1 MRQEQMS
8 IYDFLHDGE
17 SQEVAPSET
26 LPQVDEAQ
34 EDDLAIVDSIL
45 LRCGESPS
53 SALDAS
59 KIISENLVFNPEG
72 YAEKVTELPTED
84 TDKTL
89 FSVGDKFKV
98 VSASSLYD
106 TDIDPESYYYL
117 LDYQGK
123 TLEVKSIGDCYVV
136 SVGGQIFNFN
146 EIIKI

>member
-1 MRQEQMS
+1 MVKIEEELTMKFKQLS
-8 IYDFLHDGE
+8 IYDFLQEAE
-17 SQEVAPSET
+17 SQEVAPSEM

-34 EDDLAIVDSIL
+34 VVLNSFDDDGDY
-45 LRCGESPS
+45 RKYPS
-53 SALDAS
+53 SDLDTT
-59 KIISENLVFNPEG
+59 I
-72 YAEKVTELPTED
+72 PTED
-84 TDKTL
+84 TDLSL

-123 TLEVKSIGDCYVV
+123 TLEVKSIGDCYVIT
-136 SVGGQIFNFN
+136 VGGQIFNFN

>member
-8 IYDFLHDGE
+8 IYDFLQDGE

-26 LPQVDEAQ
+26 HPQVEEAQ
-34 EDDLAIVDSIL
+34 EDWDRGHSQPI
-45 LRCGESPS
+45 PS

-59 KIISENLVFNPEG
+59 KLISENLVFNPEG
-72 YAEKVTELPTED
+72 YANKVTELPTED
-84 TDKTL
+84 TDSAL

-123 TLEVKSIGDCYVV
+123 TLEVKSIGDCYVIT
-136 SVGGQIFNFN
+136 VGGQIFNFN